1 MKRLV
6 KLTLIFTITLL
17 YSDDIDD
24 IINKINSK
32 RESKIPQAVIA
43 NSKSPIPEVKIIESN
58 SSKESNNTVI
68 VNSAKEVFELK
79 AIINSR
85 ANINGK
91 WVGIGDLINGY
102 KVVDIM
108 DDSVYLKDGNKS
120 KMIFFNNIKKIKIF
134 AR

>member
-6 KLTLIFTITLL
+6 QLTLIFTITLL

-32 RESKIPQAVIA
+32 RESKIPQVVIA
-43 NSKSPIPEVKIIESN
+43 NSKSPIPEVKIVENN